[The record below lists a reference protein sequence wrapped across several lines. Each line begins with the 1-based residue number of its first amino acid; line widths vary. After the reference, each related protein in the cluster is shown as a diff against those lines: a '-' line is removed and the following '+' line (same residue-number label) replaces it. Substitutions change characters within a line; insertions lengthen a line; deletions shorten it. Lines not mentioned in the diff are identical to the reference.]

1 MKALAV
7 ARKNVI
13 ELLREPQLLAL
24 TILAPL
30 LFLVATI
37 VSYPRL
43 LPPTYPILVVSTAPG
58 GRALID
64 ELEAWHY
71 PDGRPAFSVTE
82 LADPALGEP
91 ALEDKTA
98 AVLLKITPGGSGIG
112 SSASGTPALS
122 VTLRGDALYGR
133 YYEATSLL
141 ETLIRQ
147 HLGRLA
153 GQPESLRLVERPLYA
168 SRDPARLSP
177 QHEYDLYVPGMIMF
191 AILLLVPQT
200 AMLLG
205 RELRAGTLRRLRLSL
220 LSARDLL
227 VGVSAAQMV
236 VAVVQIVAV
245 FVCAA
250 LLGFHSRGPLALAV
264 VVGLAVSFSAI
275 GQGLIVA
282 CFIANDSQAVN
293 YGSVVTMLQVMIS
306 GSFFPMPAPTVLAIA
321 GHEMS
326 LFDLCPA
333 THGMLLLQ
341 QVMCYGASW
350 SEIGFRL
357 VVMLALSLLYFAIG
371 VLVFQRLQMRET

>member
-7 ARKNVI
+7 ARKNVV

-43 LPPTYPILVVSTAPG
+43 LPATYPILVVNTAPG
-58 GRALID
+58 GQALID
-64 ELEAWHY
+64 EIETMRY
-71 PDGRPAFSVTE
+71 PDGRAAFSVTE

-91 ALEDKTA
+91 ALEDKSA
-98 AVLLKITPGGSGIG
+98 AVLLKIAPGP
-112 SSASGTPALS
+112 SASDAPALS
-122 VTLRGDALYGR
+122 VTMRGDALYGR

-141 ETLIRQ
+141 DTLIRQ
-147 HLGRLA
+147 HLDRLA
-153 GQPESLRLVERPLYA
+153 GQPETLHLIEQPLYA
-168 SRDPARLSP
+168 SRDPAQISS

-191 AILLLVPQT
+191 AVLLLIPQT

-227 VGVSAAQMV
+227 LGVSAAQML

-250 LLGFHSRGPLALAV
+250 LLGFHSQGPLALAV

-293 YGSVVTMLQVMIS
+293 YGSVFSMLQVFIS
-306 GSFFPMPAPTVLAIA
+306 GSFFPMPAPTLLTIS
-321 GHEMS
+321 GHELT

-341 QVMCYGASW
+341 QVMCYGAGW
-350 SEIGFRL
+350 GEIGFRL
-357 VVMLALSLLYFAIG
+357 VAMLALSLLYFAAG
-371 VLVFQRLQMRET
+371 VFVFQRLQMRQT